1 MKNEPVL
8 VLNGNY
14 APINVCST
22 KRAMGLLVI
31 GKANLVLDGRGV
43 IRTVSKSFPKPSIIR
58 LRKVVKRPRPQVK
71 LTKKEIFRRDQHTCQ
86 YCGQRGGTL
95 TVDHV
100 QPKHLGGESTWINL
114 VTACVKCNHKKG
126 GKTLQQSGLSL
137 LKSPQKPPKSATY
150 LFRKYLNQYQEWEP
164 FIQGW

>member
-1 MKNEPVL
+1 MNEPVL

-22 KRAMGLLVI
+22 KRAMGLLLI

-58 LRKVVKRPRPQVK
+58 LQRVVKRPRPQVK
-71 LTKKEIFRRDQHTCQ
+71 LTKKEIFRRDKYTCQ
-86 YCGQRGGTL
+86 YCGKRRANL
-95 TVDHV
+95 TVDHI
-100 QPKHLGGESTWINL
+100 QPKHLGGDSTWTNL
-114 VTACVKCNHKKG
+114 VTACERCNHKKG
-126 GKTLQQSGLSL
+126 GKTLRQSGLSL
-137 LKSPQKPPKSATY
+137 LKPPQKPPKSAQY
-150 LFRKYLNQYQEWEP
+150 LFRKYLNQYEEWEP

>member
-43 IRTVSKSFPKPSIIR
+43 IRTVSRSFPKPSIIR

-86 YCGQRGGTL
+86 YCGRKGGTL
-95 TVDHV
+95 TVDHI
-100 QPKHLGGESTWINL
+100 QPKHLGGESTWTNL
-114 VTACVKCNHKKG
+114 VTACVQCNHKKG

-137 LKSPQKPPKSATY
+137 LKNPQKPPKSATY